1 MNKNL
6 IQAQERVGRFRL
18 NEDLEDVLNE
28 SMADFEDN
36 PVYDTIMKWI
46 RRFPQYADE
55 IFYYI
60 DCVILCEE
68 TEGYE

>member
-1 MNKNL
+1 MNDML
-6 IQAQERVGRFRL
+6 IQAQRRVERFMI

-28 SMADFEDN
+28 CMADFEDN
-36 PVYDTIMKWI
+36 PVYDTIVSWI

-60 DCVILCEE
+60 QCVILCE
-68 TEGYE
+68 GMDKI

>member
-1 MNKNL
+1 MNDSL
-6 IQAQERVGRFRL
+6 IQAQRRVERFRL

-36 PVYDTIMKWI
+36 PVYDTIVRWI
-46 RRFPQYADE
+46 CRFPQYADE

-60 DCVILCEE
+60 ECVILCDEE
-68 TEGYE
+68 GMNE